1 MVKIISEGIRPETEA
16 RAASNLSRAGFS
28 LIEVLIS
35 MAITF
40 FLLTG
45 MAEMLCYSLLLK
57 QKGDLHQIAAD
68 IISRKIEILKSL
80 EPEHD
85 WLSPGLH
92 QETVK
97 DENSERLFLLG
108 WEVAKGPDGLKKI
121 QLTLHPVPPGSQPG
135 VRAILFRSEE
145 LGF

>member
-1 MVKIISEGIRPETEA
+1 MKIINHEISSRPEA
-16 RAASNLSRAGFS
+16 RSPGHLSQAGFS
-28 LIEVLIS
+28 LIEGLIS

-57 QKGDLHQIAAD
+57 QKGDLHQTASD
-68 IISRKIEILKSL
+68 IITRKMEIFKSL

-85 WLSPGLH
+85 WLSSGVH
-92 QETVK
+92 EETVR
-97 DENSERLFLLG
+97 DGNSERLFLLS
-108 WEVAKGPDGLKKI
+108 WEVAEGPDGLKKI
-121 QLTLHPVPPGSQPG
+121 HLSLYSEPGRSQPII
-135 VRAILFRSEE
+135 RATLFRSET